1 MTKHAHAEDRGLAEA
16 DLSAAL
22 GPFGSDQSVLCV
34 LAVILSKLCPAPLP
48 PIPTLNLK

>member
-1 MTKHAHAEDRGLAEA
+1 MTKHTHTEDRGLAEV

-22 GPFGSDQSVLCV
+22 GPFDSNRSVLCV

-48 PIPTLNLK
+48 PVLTLNLK